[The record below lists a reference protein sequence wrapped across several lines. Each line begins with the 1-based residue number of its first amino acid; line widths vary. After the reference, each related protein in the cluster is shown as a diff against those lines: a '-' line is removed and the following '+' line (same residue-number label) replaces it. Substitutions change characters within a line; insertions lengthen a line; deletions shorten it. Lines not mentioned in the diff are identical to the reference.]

1 VTRGARLWLFAPAVA
16 GFGALLVWAVAGL
29 PDFGMTEHRYG
40 YLIGHVALPERHMT
54 NAVTAVV
61 FDYRGFDTMGEEFI
75 LFAAVTGVVLLLRRH
90 ERERGRG
97 RGRPDSTR
105 SDAVRV
111 IGVLAVGVGV
121 LTGLWLVAF
130 GFVTPGGGFQ
140 GGVAVASGVVLL
152 YLAADY
158 RAWSRVARHEVL
170 EPLEGI
176 GAGAYVV
183 VGIAA
188 LVAGMPFLTNLL
200 GPGEA
205 GTVWSGGSAALVN
218 WAAGTEVAAANL
230 LLFGEFLE
238 EYIVPLHGRRNT

>member
-1 VTRGARLWLFAPAVA
+1 VTRQARLLLFAPAIA

-29 PDFGMTEHRYG
+29 PDFGSTEHRYG
-40 YLIGHVALPERHMT
+40 YVINHVALPERHMT
-54 NAVTAVV
+54 NAVTALV

-90 ERERGRG
+90 EREGG
-97 RGRPDSTR
+97 HVQSDSTR
-105 SDAVRV
+105 SDAIRV
-111 IGVLAVGVGV
+111 VGVLGVGVGV
-121 LTGLWLVAF
+121 LVGLWLVAF

-140 GGVAVASGVVLL
+140 GGVAVASGVVLV
-152 YLAADY
+152 YAAVDY
-158 RAWSRVARHEVL
+158 RAWSRVGRPDVL
-170 EPLEGI
+170 EAFEGV

-183 VGIAA
+183 IGIAA

-200 GPGEA
+200 GPGDA

-238 EYIVPLHGRRNT
+238 EYIVPLHGRRRA

>member
-1 VTRGARLWLFAPAVA
+1 MTRRVRLWLFTPAVA
-16 GFGALLVWAVAGL
+16 GFGALLLWAVAGL
-29 PDFGMTEHRYG
+29 PDFGSTEHRYG
-40 YLIGHVALPERHMT
+40 FLMNQIALPERHMT
-54 NAVTAVV
+54 NVVTALV

-75 LFAAVTGVVLLLRRH
+75 LFTAVTGVVLLLRQH
-90 ERERGRG
+90 EREGGRG
-97 RGRPDSTR
+97 RSDSTR
-105 SDAVRV
+105 SDAIRT
-111 IGVLAVGVGV
+111 VGV
-121 LTGLWLVAF
+121 LGVGLGVLIGLWLIAF

-158 RAWSRVARHEVL
+158 RAWAGVGRLEVL
-170 EPLEGI
+170 EPLEGV

-183 VGIAA
+183 IGVAA

-200 GPGEA
+200 GPGDS

-230 LLFGEFLE
+230 LLFREFLE
-238 EYIVPLHGRRNT
+238 EYIVPLHGRSP

>member
-1 VTRGARLWLFAPAVA
+1 MTRRARLWLFTPAVA

-29 PDFGMTEHRYG
+29 PDFGSMEHRYG
-40 YLIGHVALPERHMT
+40 YLINHVALPERHMT
-54 NAVTAVV
+54 NAVTALV

-90 ERERGRG
+90 EREGRH
-97 RGRPDSTR
+97 GRPDSTR
-105 SDAVRV
+105 RDAIRV
-111 IGVLAVGVGV
+111 IGTLAVGVAV
-121 LTGLWLVAF
+121 LIGLWLVAF

-140 GGVAVASGVVLL
+140 GGVAVASGVLLL

-158 RAWSRVARHEVL
+158 RAWSHIGRHGIL
-170 EPLEGI
+170 EPFEGV

-183 VGIAA
+183 IGIAA
-188 LVAGMPFLTNLL
+188 LIGGMPFLTNLL
-200 GPGEA
+200 GPGDA

-238 EYIVPLHGRRNT
+238 EYIVPLHGRRRA

>member
-1 VTRGARLWLFAPAVA
+1 MTRRARRRLFAPAVA
-16 GFGALLVWAVAGL
+16 GFGALLVWAVVGL
-29 PDFGMTEHRYG
+29 PGFGSTEHRYG
-40 YLIGHVALPERHMT
+40 YLIDHVALPERHMT
-54 NAVTAVV
+54 NAVTALV

-90 ERERGRG
+90 ERERGHG
-97 RGRPDSTR
+97 EPDSTR
-105 SDAVRV
+105 SDAVRL
-111 IGVLAVGVGV
+111 IGVLGVGIGV

-140 GGVAVASGVVLL
+140 GGVAVASGVLLL

-158 RAWSRVARHEVL
+158 RAWSRVGRPDLL
-170 EPLEGI
+170 EPFEGV
-176 GAGAYVV
+176 GAAAYVV
-183 VGIAA
+183 IGIAA

-200 GPGEA
+200 GPGDA

-230 LLFGEFLE
+230 LLFSEFLE
-238 EYIVPLHGRRNT
+238 EYIVPLHGRT

>member
-1 VTRGARLWLFAPAVA
+1 MTRRARLWLFAPAVA

-29 PDFGMTEHRYG
+29 PDFGSTAHRYG
-40 YLIGHVALPERHMT
+40 YVINHVALPERHMT
-54 NAVTAVV
+54 NAVTALV

-75 LFAAVTGVVLLLRRH
+75 LFAAVTGVVLLLRQH
-90 ERERGRG
+90 ERAQGRG
-97 RGRPDSTR
+97 RSDSTR
-105 SDAVRV
+105 SDVIRV
-111 IGVLAVGVGV
+111 VGVLSIGIGVLV
-121 LTGLWLVAF
+121 GLWLVAF

-140 GGVAVASGVVLL
+140 GGLAVASGVVLL

-158 RAWSRVARHEVL
+158 RAWSHVARPDVL
-170 EPLEGI
+170 EPFEGF

-183 VGIAA
+183 IGIAA

-238 EYIVPLHGRRNT
+238 EYIVPLHGRKGS